1 MNIPAISLLCSF
13 LFYAIPLLG
22 SSCQPYYIKTIE
34 LANAQW
40 KEKIKHLSPSQ
51 ILTIAELITTTYELL
66 QENINLLRTKLSLE
80 AKLAGIQT
88 ISLTEEWHN
97 LCNIQESDLKPLY
110 QDLDTLQKLQKKI
123 RYMQQ
128 KLGQLAPE
136 LLTVHQDITQT
147 FLYHMKEVFFDWGIA
162 QPVVAHHQ
170 ELSDQL
176 LLTTEK
182 FDSLKIML
190 DKHNQEIIKSD
201 LKTYIQLIVLAHEQA
216 DIFIETLSHTRQ
228 EYFDTLSTLL
238 FQFFKTFYTSTY
250 QQAMKY
256 MHTNG
261 TKQEDVQEISLLA
274 SPEILFR

>member
-123 RYMQQ
+123 RNMQQ

-147 FLYHMKEVFFDWGIA
+147 FLYHMKEVFFDWGIT

-182 FDSLKIML
+182 FDSLKILL

>member
-182 FDSLKIML
+182 FDSLKILL